1 MAKLIKS
8 DNLKIQILKQFKMK
22 NRSYTASHLSE
33 IYKSKFETMRR
44 ALEFFYA
51 IGVVE
56 KEVKEHGE
64 NKKITY
70 YNLTE
75 IGKILLKSEKI

>member
-1 MAKLIKS
+1 MDKLIKN
-8 DNLKIQILKQFKMK
+8 DNLKIQLLKHYKMK
-22 NRSYTASHLSE
+22 NSSYTASYLSE
-33 IYKSKFETMRR
+33 IYQCKFETTRR

-70 YNLTE
+70 YNLTD
-75 IGKILLKSEKI
+75 IGRNLIKSKKL